1 MKQFAKLFIATA
13 LTAVLSVFS
22 AAQAWGED
30 TTVSYGWENSDDAS
44 AWTITDAI
52 VKTSGQ
58 GNTGTYAGRINTNH
72 TYVQFNSKVYVKS
85 FSFAF
90 KRTSTNSNYN
100 VYIET
105 STDGTNWTAVET
117 YTMGSFNNGSYTTK
131 TKSFDGTK
139 EYYVRFHCYNTTAV
153 RYVDDV
159 TITYTEGSGT
169 PTCATPTFSPAAG
182 AYASAQNVTISTTTE
197 DATIYYTTNGTEP
210 TTSSSVYSTA
220 IPVSATTTI
229 KAIAA
234 KEGLNNS
241 PVASATYSIIEHAG
255 TEADPYTVADAIA
268 AIDANVGVT
277 NVYVSGIVST
287 GGDSVSSGAIT
298 YKISDDGT
306 KSNELQIYR
315 GKGLNGANFTS
326 ADEIQVKDEVV
337 VKGDLTKYNN
347 TTYQFNSGSQL
358 ASFNRPAIPSVTL
371 STYSVDA
378 TWSEKEGTIGVTYN
392 NLTDILSEV
401 VFLASDG
408 VTSATYDW
416 LVAEIKASDNTK
428 LDYLLSENTGT
439 EARTA
444 YLKVY
449 ALGDE
454 GDAYSNLVTVSQ
466 AGYVVDYATLP
477 FSFDSG
483 SNSIASTT
491 GLTQSGLGSDYGSS
505 PKLKFDTTG
514 DYLILKINE
523 QPGVLSFDIKGNSF
537 SGGTFTVQTSA
548 DGVSYSDKVSYT
560 SIGDVSS
567 KEIDNLDASVRYIKW
582 VYTKKSS
589 GNVALGNISLAKPS
603 SGVSIVPSTYSVA
616 VPAQETNGT
625 ITITYNNITN
635 IEADV
640 FFCDSEGN
648 SATYDWLDADINNS
662 NNLYYTVN
670 ANLGAARTAYLKVY
684 ALDDESNVV
693 YSELITISQEKYV
706 EPEIPGNWVLTN
718 LADLTPNDVFVI
730 VGDNTDTYAMS
741 NDKGTSAPDAV
752 EVNVQNNTL
761 TVEVPEKI
769 QWNIDG
775 NASDGYVFYP
785 NGSTQTW
792 LYCINNNDGVRVGTG
807 DAKHFTLEDGYLT
820 TSETNEQRYV
830 GIYNSKDWRCYTV
843 TTGNIAGQTFSFFKK
858 VVDAPATIN
867 ITATEAD
874 GRYWATFY
882 TAAAHY
888 ALPEGAQAFTM
899 GSDNKLY
906 RVGADGSVIPAGK
919 AVVIIADTQNLT
931 LSVKNAK
938 ADVTL
943 HGGTNILLG
952 SDSAVSV
959 SGITSG
965 TPYVLGIVGGKIG
978 FYKFTGESIPA
989 RKAYYVV
996 ND

>member
-22 AAQAWGED
+22 AAQAWGETVTLTQTTLGLTGSYTTNTEKTIGGITFVYTD
-30 TTVSYGWENSDDAS
+30 LMKNNSEIQAKASTGTIRNKTPFPGHITSVAITHSGTARSTTVMGSS
-44 AWTITDAI
+44 
-52 VKTSGQ
+52 
-58 GNTGTYAGRINTNH
+58 
-72 TYVQFNSKVYVKS
+72 
-85 FSFAF
+85 
-90 KRTSTNSNYN
+90 
-100 VYIET
+100 
-105 STDGTNWTAVET
+105 DGTNWTQVATGSGSINASFSQNNYT
-117 YTMGSFNNGSYTTK
+117 YFKITRGSNAAYWTQI
-131 TKSFDGTK
+131 
-139 EYYVRFHCYNTTAV
+139 V
-153 RYVDDV
+153 
-159 TITYTEGSGT
+159 ITYTDGGGT

-182 AYASAQNVTISTTTE
+182 TYTSAQNVTISTTTE

-234 KEGLNNS
+234 KEGSNNS
-241 PVASATYSIIEHAG
+241 SVASATYTIVNIEHAG
-255 TEADPYTVADAIA
+255 TEADPYTVADALA

-287 GGDSVSSGAIT
+287 SGDSVSSGAIT

-378 TWSEKEGTIGVTYN
+378 TWSEKEGTIDITYN
-392 NLTDILSEV
+392 NLTNVLSDVQFVEN
-401 VFLASDG
+401 DG
-408 VTSATYDW
+408 ETSATYDW
-416 LVAEIKASDNTK
+416 LVAEINDTDNTK
-428 LDYLLSENTGT
+428 LDYLISENAGK

-449 ALGDE
+449 ALGEE
-454 GDAYSNLVTVSQ
+454 GEAYSNLVTVSQ

-548 DGVSYSDKVSYT
+548 DGGSYSDKVSYT
-560 SIGDVSS
+560 SIGSDVSS

-582 VYTKKSS
+582 VYTKKSN

-603 SGVSIVPSTYSVA
+603 ATASSIVPSTYSVA
-616 VPAQETNGT
+616 VPAQETDGT

-730 VGDNTDTYAMS
+730 VGDNGDTYAMS
-741 NDKGTSAPDAV
+741 NDNGTSNPPSAV
-752 EVNVQNNTL
+752 EVNVVNNNL
-761 TVEVPEKI
+761 SGEVPENI
-769 QWNIDG
+769 LWNIEG

-785 NGSTQTW
+785 NGSSLTW
-792 LYCINNNDGVRVGTG
+792 LYCTNTNNGVRVGTG
-807 DAKHFTLEDGYLT
+807 DAKHFTLKDGYLT

-830 GIYNSKDWRCYTV
+830 GIFDSKDWRCYTN
-843 TTGNIAGQTFSFFKK
+843 TTGNIADQTFSFFKK

-867 ITATEAD
+867 ITAREAD

-978 FYKFTGESIPA
+978 FYKFTGESIPE